1 MRNFP
6 LKHTTSVWSSSYHSS
21 TEQAEKPQHVSN
33 TTDCKNAEDSLVVVM
48 MMMMMMM
55 MTKLKGK
62 SRGLWGGMGRGR
74 LYCLTEVALV

>member
-6 LKHTTSVWSSSYHSS
+6 LKHTTSVWSSSYHGS

-33 TTDCKNAEDSLVVVM
+33 ATDCKNAEDSLVVVM

-55 MTKLKGK
+55 MTKREG
-62 SRGLWGGMGRGR
+62 SGVVGRDGEGAAI
-74 LYCLTEVALV
+74 LLD